1 MANVIEMVPA
11 QTLDENMKAAVLECT
26 TRIRANKI
34 MLRKAAMAIGYDGA
48 VIESLAERGSW
59 QFLGYHDQHDFRV
72 SEGIGRSNWY
82 RVVGVARL
90 FLEVD
95 RDVYIAMSME
105 NAERLSVESPEIRL
119 DPENLRRAAEMT
131 AREFDDLMTTE
142 GAHREGRP
150 KSERWVEMKW
160 RMQIRQREVIEAAL
174 KTWKEEHGLD
184 DDAFALEM
192 LVMEYADRPTLVSFI
207 LESIPR
213 LTGAI
218 RETTEIETL
227 KEELTAYLQEMS
239 DIVRV
244 CCGET
249 QEEESA

>member
-1 MANVIEMVPA
+1 MSNVIEMVPA
-11 QTLDENMKAAVLECT
+11 QTLDESMRTAVLECS

-48 VIESLAERGSW
+48 LIDKLADRGSW
-59 QFLGYHDQHDFRV
+59 QFLGYRHQHEFRI

-82 RVVGVARL
+82 RVVGVAKL
-90 FLEVD
+90 FLEVE

-105 NAERLSVESPEIRL
+105 NAERLSVESPDVRL

-131 AREFDDLMTTE
+131 AREFDNLMTTE

-150 KSERWVEMKW
+150 KSERWVEVKW
-160 RMQIRQREVIEAAL
+160 RMRDAQRKVIEAAL
-174 KTWKEEHGLD
+174 KAWKEEHGIE
-184 DDAFALEM
+184 DDAFALET
-192 LVMEYADRPTLVSFI
+192 LVMEYSDRPTLTGFI

-213 LTGAI
+213 LTDTVRDA
-218 RETTEIETL
+218 TEINSL
-227 KEELTAYLQEMS
+227 KQAVTEYLQEMAE
-239 DIVRV
+239 IVHI

-249 QEEESA
+249 EEEISA